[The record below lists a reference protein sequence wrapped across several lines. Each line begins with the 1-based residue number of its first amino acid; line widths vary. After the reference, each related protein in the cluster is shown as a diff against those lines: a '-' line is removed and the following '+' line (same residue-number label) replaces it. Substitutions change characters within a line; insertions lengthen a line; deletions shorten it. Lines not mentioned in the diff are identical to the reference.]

1 MGRFRARQ
9 QDVEKMR
16 STYVR
21 TRRLL
26 EDARESM
33 IAQGVPDFVA
43 DEVVPELPVMGDVSE
58 MSVAELQTR
67 FVSRADFDRTIRYME
82 RLQREGRKD
91 VQSDSSKGV
100 TQLGYYGNLTAVK
113 GDLAEDF
120 EGVQLRYERKLIE
133 RNRMAESLR
142 RLESMGI
149 HIEKVPIEKR
159 NPETGELTQAYS
171 ESRHPLYTYVPSN
184 MESLYAY
191 REAIARNE
199 SLAILAPEDVPENAV
214 VMELGSHRDV
224 RRKPRR
230 MKPSQVVANIGA
242 DTISDRRT
250 SAYFEN
256 YSAVANTVLPDEIAG
271 EIASYTDRIR
281 ELSPQKRKEVYE
293 MIADSPD
300 DAGTIEYM
308 YLDRSGTLSSKMKTI
323 LGFWRTKVAPM
334 IDMKAK
340 SENDMGYIE
349 EVLEREGY
357 NSTNAKNIYDEY
369 QRRKKSGDALS
380 VTFED
385 LKKLVV
391 YGNL

>member
-1 MGRFRARQ
+1 MARFRARK
-9 QDVEKMR
+9 QDVELLR
-16 STYVR
+16 STYIR
-21 TRRLL
+21 TKRLL

-33 IAQGVPDFVA
+33 TAQGVPESIA
-43 DEVVPELPVMGDVSE
+43 KNVVPELPELKGISE
-58 MSVAELQTR
+58 MSVKSLQAQ
-67 FVSRADFDRTIRYME
+67 FVSRSDFDRTIRYMG

-91 VQSDSSKGV
+91 VQTDSSKGV

-113 GDLAEDF
+113 GDLTEDF
-120 EGVQLRYERKLIE
+120 EGVQLRYERKLLE
-133 RNRMAESLR
+133 RNRMAETLR

-149 HIEKVPIEKR
+149 QMEKVPIEKSD
-159 NPETGELTQAYS
+159 PVSSVTTQAYS

-184 MESLYAY
+184 IESLYAY

-199 SLAILAPEDVPENAV
+199 SLAILPPEDTPEYAYV
-214 VMELGSHRDV
+214 TELGSTREV
-224 RRKPRR
+224 RQRPRR
-230 MKPSQVVANIGA
+230 MTPSQVASNIGV
-242 DTISDRRT
+242 DTISDMRT

-256 YSAVANTVLPDEIAG
+256 YSAVAFTTLPDEIAS
-271 EIASYTDRIR
+271 EIISYTDRIMQ
-281 ELSPQKRKEVYE
+281 LTPQKRKEVYE

-308 YLDRSGTLSSKMKTI
+308 YLDRSGTMSSKMKTI
-323 LGFWRTKVAPM
+323 LGFWRSKVAPM

-340 SENDMGYIE
+340 DENDMGYIE

-385 LKKLVV
+385 MKNLVR